1 MINGAPFVMI
11 IGMTMLLLLS
21 VKCWDIHLMVREV
34 HNERCITNV

>member
-21 VKCWDIHLMVREV
+21 VKCWDIHLMVKES
-34 HNERCITNV
+34 T